1 MRKQIIEIAHKTYD
15 VLIAITV
22 SEKEKGLQDVESMDD
37 NEGMLFDY
45 TADPQKEISFWMKDT
60 ELPLDIIFINDKMDV
75 VAVEKGEPM
84 SEELLTC
91 IADDDESIIYVLEVN
106 QNSGIKIN
114 DKLRFEEERESDE
127 DDDSDLDEIE
137 VSDDEF
143 KMYILGPDGNPV
155 HELKGGERIFSR
167 KDTRVLIKLAKKA
180 AKSKSDLDYKRLGK
194 RIFKFMSI
202 QDSNEKEYV
211 ESPKGE
217 IIDKKE
223 EN

>member
-1 MRKQIIEIAHKTYD
+1 MEIYIGNKQYEVEIAKSE
-15 VLIAITV
+15 I
-22 SEKEKGLQDVESMDD
+22 EKEKGLQDVESMDD

-45 TADPQKEISFWMKDT
+45 TDDPQTEISFWMKDT
-60 ELPLDIIFINDKMDV
+60 TIPLDIVFINDKLEV
-75 VAVEKGEPM
+75 VAVEKGKPL
-84 SEELLTC
+84 SEELITC
-91 IADDDESIIYVLEVN
+91 IADEGDTIIYVLEVN
-106 QNSGIKIN
+106 QNSGIQIN
-114 DKLRFEEERESDE
+114 DKLRFEEEPETDE

-180 AKSKSDLDYKRLGK
+180 AKSKSELDYKRLGK

>member
-1 MRKQIIEIAHKTYD
+1 MEIYIGNKQYEVEVAKSE
-15 VLIAITV
+15 L
-22 SEKEKGLQDVESMDD
+22 EKEKGLQDVESMDD

-45 TADPQKEISFWMKDT
+45 TDDPQKEISFWMKDT

-91 IADDDESIIYVLEVN
+91 IADDDEYIIYVLEVN
-106 QNSGIKIN
+106 QNSGIKVN
-114 DKLRFEEERESDE
+114 DKLRFEEEPETDE
-127 DDDSDLDEIE
+127 EDDSDLDDIE

-167 KDTRVLIKLAKKA
+167 KDTRVLIKLSKKA
-180 AKSKSDLDYKRLGK
+180 AKSKSDVDYKRLGE

-217 IIDKKE
+217 TIDKKE
-223 EN
+223 SN

>member
-1 MRKQIIEIAHKTYD
+1 MEIYISNKQYEVQVAKSEI
-15 VLIAITV
+15 
-22 SEKEKGLQDVESMDD
+22 EKEKGLQDVESMDD
-37 NEGMLFDY
+37 NEGVLFDY
-45 TADPQKEISFWMKDT
+45 TNDPQTEISFWMKDT
-60 ELPLDIIFINDKMDV
+60 TIPLDIVFINDKLEV
-75 VAVEKGEPM
+75 VAVEKGEPL
-84 SEELLTC
+84 SEELITC
-91 IADDDESIIYVLEVN
+91 VTDEGETIIYVLEVN
-106 QNSGIKIN
+106 QNSGIQIN
-114 DKLRFEEERESDE
+114 DKLRFEEEPETDE

-167 KDTRVLIKLAKKA
+167 KDTKVLIKLAKKA
-180 AKSKSDLDYKRLGK
+180 AKSKSELDYKRLGK

>member
-1 MRKQIIEIAHKTYD
+1 MEIYIGNKQYEVEIAKSE
-15 VLIAITV
+15 I
-22 SEKEKGLQDVESMDD
+22 EKEKGLQDVESMDD

-45 TADPQKEISFWMKDT
+45 TDNPQTEISFWMKDT
-60 ELPLDIIFINDKMDV
+60 TIPLDIVFINDKLEV
-75 VAVEKGEPM
+75 VAVEKGKPL
-84 SEELLTC
+84 SEELMTC
-91 IADDDESIIYVLEVN
+91 VADEGETVIYVLEVN
-106 QNSGIKIN
+106 QNSGIQIN
-114 DKLRFEEERESDE
+114 DKLRFEEEPAFDE

-180 AKSKSDLDYKRLGK
+180 AKSKSELDYKRLGK

-223 EN
+223 ED

>member
-1 MRKQIIEIAHKTYD
+1 MEIYIGNKQYEVEIAKSE
-15 VLIAITV
+15 L
-22 SEKEKGLQDVESMDD
+22 EKEKGLQDVESMDD

-45 TADPQKEISFWMKDT
+45 TDDPQTEISFWMKDT
-60 ELPLDIIFINDKMDV
+60 TIPLDIVFINDKLEV
-75 VAVEKGEPM
+75 AAVEKGKPL
-84 SEELLTC
+84 SEELITC
-91 IADDDESIIYVLEVN
+91 VTDEGETIIYVLEVN
-106 QNSGIKIN
+106 QNSGIQIN
-114 DKLRFEEERESDE
+114 DKLRFEEEPAFDE

-180 AKSKSDLDYKRLGK
+180 AKSKSELDYKRLGK

>member
-1 MRKQIIEIAHKTYD
+1 MEIYIGNKQYEVEIAKSE
-15 VLIAITV
+15 I
-22 SEKEKGLQDVESMDD
+22 EKEKGLQDVESMDD

-45 TADPQKEISFWMKDT
+45 TDDPQTEISFWMKDT
-60 ELPLDIIFINDKMDV
+60 TIPLDIVFINDKLEV
-75 VAVEKGEPM
+75 VAVEKGKPL
-84 SEELLTC
+84 SEELMTC
-91 IADDDESIIYVLEVN
+91 VADEGETIIYVLEVN
-106 QNSGIKIN
+106 QNSGIQIN
-114 DKLRFEEERESDE
+114 DKLRFEEEPAFDE

-167 KDTRVLIKLAKKA
+167 KDTRVLIKLVKKA
-180 AKSKSDLDYKRLGK
+180 AKSKSELDYKRLGK

-223 EN
+223 ED

>member
-1 MRKQIIEIAHKTYD
+1 
-15 VLIAITV
+15 
-22 SEKEKGLQDVESMDD
+22 
-37 NEGMLFDY
+37 
-45 TADPQKEISFWMKDT
+45 MKDT
-60 ELPLDIIFINDKMDV
+60 TIPLDIVFINDKFEV
-75 VAVEKGEPM
+75 AAVEKGKPL
-84 SEELLTC
+84 SEELITC
-91 IADDDESIIYVLEVN
+91 VTDEGETIIYVLEVN
-106 QNSGIKIN
+106 QNSGIQIN
-114 DKLRFEEERESDE
+114 DKLRFEEEPETDE

-180 AKSKSDLDYKRLGK
+180 AKSKSELDYKRLGK

>member
-1 MRKQIIEIAHKTYD
+1 MEIYIGNKQYEVEIAKSE
-15 VLIAITV
+15 L
-22 SEKEKGLQDVESMDD
+22 EKEKGLQDVESMDD

-45 TADPQKEISFWMKDT
+45 TDNPQTEISFWMKDT
-60 ELPLDIIFINDKMDV
+60 TIPLDIVFINNKLEV
-75 VAVEKGEPM
+75 VAVEKGKPL
-84 SEELLTC
+84 SEELITC
-91 IADDDESIIYVLEVN
+91 VADEGETIIYVLEVN
-106 QNSGIKIN
+106 QNSGIQIN
-114 DKLRFEEERESDE
+114 DKLRFEEEPEFDE

-180 AKSKSDLDYKRLGK
+180 AKSKSELDYKRLGK

>member
-1 MRKQIIEIAHKTYD
+1 MEIYIGNKQYEVEIAKSE
-15 VLIAITV
+15 L
-22 SEKEKGLQDVESMDD
+22 EKEKGLQDVESMDD

-45 TADPQKEISFWMKDT
+45 TDDPQTEISFWMKDT
-60 ELPLDIIFINDKMDV
+60 TIPLDIVFINDKLEV
-75 VAVEKGEPM
+75 VAVEKGKPL
-84 SEELLTC
+84 SEELITC
-91 IADDDESIIYVLEVN
+91 VADEGETIIYVLEVN
-106 QNSGIKIN
+106 QNSGIQIN
-114 DKLRFEEERESDE
+114 DKLRFEEEPEFDE

-180 AKSKSDLDYKRLGK
+180 AKSKSELDYKRLGK

>member
-1 MRKQIIEIAHKTYD
+1 MEIYIGNKQYEVEIAKSE
-15 VLIAITV
+15 I
-22 SEKEKGLQDVESMDD
+22 EKEKGLQDVESMDD

-45 TADPQKEISFWMKDT
+45 ADDPQNEISFWMKDT
-60 ELPLDIIFINDKMDV
+60 TIPLDIVFINDKLEV
-75 VAVEKGEPM
+75 VAVEKGKPL
-84 SEELLTC
+84 SEELITC
-91 IADDDESIIYVLEVN
+91 VADEGETIIYVLEVN
-106 QNSGIKIN
+106 QNSGIQIN
-114 DKLRFEEERESDE
+114 DKLRFEEEPETDE

-180 AKSKSDLDYKRLGK
+180 AKSKSELDYKRLGK

-223 EN
+223 ED

>member
-1 MRKQIIEIAHKTYD
+1 MEIYIGNKQYEVEIAKSE
-15 VLIAITV
+15 I
-22 SEKEKGLQDVESMDD
+22 EKEKGLQDVESMDD

-45 TADPQKEISFWMKDT
+45 TNDPQNEISFWMKDT
-60 ELPLDIIFINDKMDV
+60 TIPLDIVFINDKLEV
-75 VAVEKGEPM
+75 VAVEKGKSL
-84 SEELLTC
+84 SEELITC
-91 IADDDESIIYVLEVN
+91 VADEGETIIYVLEVN
-106 QNSGIKIN
+106 QNSGIQIN
-114 DKLRFEEERESDE
+114 DKLRFEEEPEFDE

-180 AKSKSDLDYKRLGK
+180 AKSKSELDYKRLGK

>member
-1 MRKQIIEIAHKTYD
+1 
-15 VLIAITV
+15 
-22 SEKEKGLQDVESMDD
+22 
-37 NEGMLFDY
+37 
-45 TADPQKEISFWMKDT
+45 MKDT
-60 ELPLDIIFINDKMDV
+60 TIPLDIVFINDKLEA
-75 VAVEKGEPM
+75 VAVEKGKPL
-84 SEELLTC
+84 SEELITC
-91 IADDDESIIYVLEVN
+91 VADEGETIIYVLEVN
-106 QNSGIKIN
+106 QNSGIQIN
-114 DKLRFEEERESDE
+114 DKLRFEEEPETDE

-180 AKSKSDLDYKRLGK
+180 AKSKSELDYKRLGK

>member
-1 MRKQIIEIAHKTYD
+1 MEIYVGNKQYEVEIAKSE
-15 VLIAITV
+15 I
-22 SEKEKGLQDVESMDD
+22 EKEKGLQDVESMDD

-45 TADPQKEISFWMKDT
+45 TDDPQTEISFWMKDT
-60 ELPLDIIFINDKMDV
+60 TIPLDIVFINDKLEV
-75 VAVEKGEPM
+75 VAVEKGKPL
-84 SEELLTC
+84 SEELMTC
-91 IADDDESIIYVLEVN
+91 VADEGETIIYVLEVN
-106 QNSGIKIN
+106 QNSGIQIN
-114 DKLRFEEERESDE
+114 DKLRFEEEPAFDE

-180 AKSKSDLDYKRLGK
+180 AKSKSELDYKRLGK